1 MKKHWFAQA
10 ATAIVRPFPGDPFM
24 TQATETLLARTA
36 NDTRLVASISAAHFV
51 SHYYIL
57 LLPPLFA
64 FVRADYGVSY
74 TKLGLALAAFNG
86 VSAVL
91 QTPTGFLV
99 DRFGARP
106 LLIAGLLLGALAFAV
121 AGLVDS
127 FWVLV
132 AMFGFAGLA
141 NTVYHPADY
150 AILSHHVPPER
161 AAKAY
166 SIHTFSGMLGSA
178 VAPTSLLL
186 MQSYWGWRGAFVGS
200 ALLGIAA
207 AALLLVQREEPVR
220 LKPVGKTQPEAGPQG
235 WQLLLSRPILLN
247 LVFFALLALMNG
259 GLQNYSVVAL
269 GALHGM
275 AATATTTALSAYL
288 VLSTIGVL
296 AGGYLASRVS
306 QHGTVAVIG
315 LIAIAL
321 VAVAL
326 VFHLGDVLLITAMA
340 AGGLFT
346 GAIMPAR
353 DMIVREM
360 TPPGSFGKVFG
371 FVTNG
376 FNLGG
381 IVAPM
386 IFGLAMDHGAP
397 QWVFLMTAA
406 FSLLAIFTVTGAR
419 KPAP

>member
-1 MKKHWFAQA
+1 
-10 ATAIVRPFPGDPFM
+10 M
-24 TQATETLLARTA
+24 TQATEILRLRGTTA
-36 NDTRLVASISAAHFV
+36 TRLVASVSAAHFV

-64 FVRADYGVSY
+64 FVRADYDVSY

-91 QTPTGFLV
+91 QTPAGFLV

-132 AMFGFAGLA
+132 AMFGVAGLG

-161 AAKAY
+161 AAKAF
-166 SIHTFSGMLGSA
+166 SIHTFAGMLGSA

-186 MQSYWGWRGAFVGS
+186 MQSYWGWRGAFLGA

-207 AALLLVQREEPVR
+207 AALLLVQREEPIT
-220 LKPVGKTQPEAGPQG
+220 LKPLDKTLPETGPQG
-235 WQLLLSRPILLN
+235 WRLLLSRPILLN
-247 LVFFALLALMNG
+247 VAFFALLALMNG

-269 GALHGM
+269 SALHGM
-275 AATATTTALSAYL
+275 PAAATTTALSAYL
-288 VLSTIGVL
+288 ALSAIGVL

-306 QHGTVAVIG
+306 RHGVVAAIG

-321 VAVAL
+321 VAIAL
-326 VFHLGDVLLITAMA
+326 VFNLGDVLLIAAMG

-346 GAIMPAR
+346 GGIMPAR

-397 QWVFLMTAA
+397 QWVFLMTAV

-419 KPAP
+419 KPRP